1 MLIRILSIDQII
13 KSWCFILSSI
23 EFTILFLFHC
33 QHFRFFFKLLLFSE
47 LFFCTQRSLLLMPG
61 SRISRKTI
69 RLFVLLF
76 IFLLFLRD
84 NFVFNFSMFCLFVW
98 CALSCSYLGHF
109 FRRRRYWLRL
119 MLHPPSTR
127 QLSRDSGYFD
137 ILRGCPYI
145 T

>member
-1 MLIRILSIDQII
+1 MVCLSLLSIDQII

-33 QHFRFFFKLLLFSE
+33 SHFCFLNCFFLYAALSPPYAWFKNKQKDYSS
-47 LFFCTQRSLLLMPG
+47 FCSAIHVVVVFCM
-61 SRISRKTI
+61 
-69 RLFVLLF
+69 
-76 IFLLFLRD
+76 RD
-84 NFVFNFSMFCLFVW
+84 NFFLNFSMFCLCVW

-119 MLHPPSTR
+119 MLHPPSTQ
-127 QLSRDSGYFD
+127 QLSRDSGYFVSC
-137 ILRGCPYI
+137 ISLNV

>member
-1 MLIRILSIDQII
+1 
-13 KSWCFILSSI
+13 
-23 EFTILFLFHC
+23 
-33 QHFRFFFKLLLFSE
+33 
-47 LFFCTQRSLLLMPG
+47 MPG

-119 MLHPPSTR
+119 MLHPPSTQ

-137 ILRGCPYI
+137 ILHFTKCYLKILLDVSWKCYI
-145 T
+145 LLKYHLEMLYPPSTQQLSGDSGYFDMLDFT